1 MKKFILVLLFS
12 FWAVS
17 AAYCNDNT
25 LEPIVEYDQFKNIV
39 VVSVHRDLKLPN
51 QDGTLY
57 VTCDRIF
64 DLNKYEYYKK
74 KKSSYES
81 APATLTFIT
90 VCTDRPY
97 FIGKRLEYVIGNN
110 PGKSLAITRL
120 SDNFNKGFIS
130 TSGICTLWENSDIYK
145 AIVSNQA
152 PIMRLDF
159 TNKPGFVF
167 TFSDDTMLAIQKVFE
182 YDIVAETEKRIQEL
196 ENKKE

>member
-1 MKKFILVLLFS
+1 MKKFILVLLFT

-17 AAYCNDNT
+17 AAYCNVDT
-25 LEPIVEYDQFKNIV
+25 VEPIVEYDQFKNIV
-39 VVSVHRDLKLPN
+39 VVSVHRENPLPN
-51 QDGTLY
+51 KDGTLHM
-57 VTCDRIF
+57 VCDRIF
-64 DLNKYEYYKK
+64 ELNKYDYYKK

-81 APATLTFIT
+81 APATLTFIA

-97 FIGKRLEYVIGNN
+97 FIGKSLEYVIGNN
-110 PGKSLAITRL
+110 PGNSLVITRL
-120 SDNFNKGFIS
+120 RDNFDKGFIS
-130 TSGICTLWENSDIYK
+130 TSGICTLRENSDIYK

-152 PIMRLDF
+152 PIMRLNF

-167 TFSDDTMLAIQKVFE
+167 TLSDDTMLAFQKVFE